1 MKWRGD
7 NKMTYKKIA
16 TTQKEVEEL
25 MIPSGG
31 VRQKLDGVVD
41 SVPPDR
47 GCEVLHWEL
56 THELIDESD
65 SEILLIVMMPKFC

>member
-47 GCEVLHWEL
+47 GCEVLH
-56 THELIDESD
+56 
-65 SEILLIVMMPKFC
+65 